1 MTKLITEDFRQSVS
15 DVMMNYLWEPN
26 TVETR
31 RRMTEELQHYVFKP
45 GEKVVDRSTP
55 ELIERGQYLL
65 MVQMADGKEITF
77 AEYEELKNQHSEST
91 NESLNS

>member
-26 TVETR
+26 SSDTR
-31 RRMTEELQHYVFKP
+31 RRMTEELQHTVFMKD
-45 GEKVVDRSTP
+45 GKVVDRSTP

-77 AEYEELKNQHSEST
+77 AEYEALKNQHDEPT